1 LQILI
6 IEEVFIRRIHDLQ
19 VASVENFGHD
29 DIVISDDYGIDHST
43 KIYFMKRE
51 QPSTVKIK
59 ELQQQRI
66 GRLAAGRD
74 VPSGLQKKE

>member
-1 LQILI
+1 M
-6 IEEVFIRRIHDLQ
+6 
-19 VASVENFGHD
+19 ENFGHD
-29 DIVISDDYGIDHST
+29 DIVISDDYLDHST

-59 ELQQQRI
+59 ELKQQRI